1 METKTMKL
9 ELKITDVT
17 NENGESY
24 IGYGFGAYRKT
35 DNEEV
40 FCIEDLSPVKEDVE
54 NLIKLIADNDVSHLH
69 FEDLIDDFCG

>member
-1 METKTMKL
+1 METKTMTL
-9 ELKITDVT
+9 VLKTTDVT

-24 IGYGFGAYRKT
+24 TGYGFGAYRKT

-69 FEDLIDDFCG
+69 FEDIIDDFCG